1 MGVSRIDVHS
11 VEKNARK
18 AKSVLDLI
26 ASLTVSNQ
34 NLFPS
39 EVKRFTIP
47 AVVAM
52 KRLDLCQ
59 LKIYRARKNCLQNVI
74 STAQAGSGRLVKLQQ

>member
-1 MGVSRIDVHS
+1 MLIDEQKYQMGVRRVDVHS

-18 AKSVLDLI
+18 ATSVLDLI
-26 ASLTVSNQ
+26 ASLTVSHQ
-34 NLFPS
+34 NLFPG
-39 EVKRFTIP
+39 EVKRFTIL

-59 LKIYRARKNCLQNVI
+59 LKIH
-74 STAQAGSGRLVKLQQ
+74 